1 MIFDIPTQEKI
12 VYIKNNKKIKT
23 KMKSLLNRQLLLNN
37 KRQLYYLVIQFYFD
51 LTYTFIIFQFHHVFK
66 IFFLLQGI
74 TFSRPFL
81 YLTSL
86 RSTSTFYKNMINL
99 IQILLQLMTIPE
111 KNFEFYLQKNFLTLL
126 ICVLIFK
133 FSLFLQKRIYQ
144 LLYFLPVADL

>member
-86 RSTSTFYKNMINL
+86 RTTSTFYKNMINL

-144 LLYFLPVADL
+144 LLYFLAVADL